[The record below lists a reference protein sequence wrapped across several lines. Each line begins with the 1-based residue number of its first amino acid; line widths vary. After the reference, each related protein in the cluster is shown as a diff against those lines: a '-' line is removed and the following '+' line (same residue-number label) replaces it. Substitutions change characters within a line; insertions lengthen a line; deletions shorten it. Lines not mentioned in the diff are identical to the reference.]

1 MSCPGRLARSVLLS
15 AGLLPAL
22 VAPGAAAPP
31 STDRPELAQ
40 GLDNKPARLEWF
52 RDLGFGMFIHWSVDS
67 QIGSDISHSLAGAS
81 ADYRTRY
88 FDDLPGTWRPRKF
101 DPDGW
106 AVLARLAGMKY
117 VVFTAK
123 HHSGFAMWST
133 KTTPFSILRTPD
145 RRDLLGEVVRA
156 FRKQGL
162 AVGLYFS
169 PEDFHWLHTQGKP
182 VTRRPHPGVLPG
194 ENPGL
199 LELDRKQLREL
210 ATRYGRIDVWFLDG
224 PGAGMRDVI
233 WKAQPEAVITR
244 DVIET
249 PEQTIPGVPLD
260 RVWESCLTMGTAWQY
275 QPTHDRYRSGTELI
289 QILIETRAKGGNL
302 LLNVGPKPDGELP
315 IEQEE
320 RLREI
325 ALWNF
330 AYGESITAVR
340 PWVVT
345 NEGNLWFTRKK
356 SEDGSDRKDSDK
368 KGEET
373 VYVFITG
380 TSWVMGERK
389 TFRVRSIRPT
399 GGTQVS
405 VLGADGKILEYRPD
419 VDASPRWRAEG
430 GGIELDIMMAQRLY
444 NARKW
449 PNPVVVKLTKVEPA
463 LSPPEVATVRTQV
476 GAGGGE
482 VVLVGDL
489 RSLGQAPAVEVGF
502 EYRRRKQVEELL
514 HADAPWRPTPLS
526 RRQSP
531 GQFTATVKDLDR
543 RQGYEFRALV
553 KHPLLTVHGE
563 ERPVADR

>member
-1 MSCPGRLARSVLLS
+1 MSHLARAALA
-15 AGLLPAL
+15 AGLACALASPA
-22 VAPGAAAPP
+22 GGAPP
-31 STDRPELAQ
+31 SKDRPELAQ

-52 RDLGFGMFIHWSVDS
+52 RDQGFGMFIHWSVDS
-67 QIGSDISHSLAGAS
+67 QLGSDISHPLAGAS
-81 ADYRTRY
+81 EDFRKRY
-88 FDDLPGTWRPRKF
+88 FQDLPRTFNPRKF
-101 DPDGW
+101 NPEEW

-123 HHSGFAMWST
+123 HHSGFAMWNT
-133 KTTPFSILRTPD
+133 KTTPFSLQKTPV

-156 FRKQGL
+156 FRAQGL

-169 PEDFHWLHTQGKP
+169 PEDFHWLHTNGKP
-182 VTRRPHPGVLPG
+182 VTRRPHPGVLPQ

-199 LELDRKQLREL
+199 LKLDRDQLREL

-224 PGAGMRDVI
+224 PAAGMRDVI
-233 WKAQPEAVITR
+233 WRAQPEAVITR

-249 PEQTIPGVPLD
+249 PEQSIPGVPLD

-275 QPTHDRYRSGTELI
+275 QPTHDVYRSGSDLI
-289 QILIETRAKGGNL
+289 RILIETRAKGGNL

-330 AYGESITAVR
+330 TYGEAVSQVR

-345 NEGNLWFTRKK
+345 NEGNLWFTKRRD
-356 SEDGSDRKDSDK
+356 ED
-368 KGEET
+368 T
-373 VYVFITG
+373 VYVFITN
-380 TSWVMGERK
+380 TAWVMGERK
-389 TFRVRSIRPT
+389 AFRVRSIRPT
-399 GGTQVS
+399 AQTQLS
-405 VLGADGKILEYRPD
+405 VLGADGKTLEYRPD
-419 VDASPRWRAEG
+419 VDASPRFRQDG
-430 GGIELDIMMAQRLY
+430 NGLELDIMMAQRLY

-449 PNPVVVKLTKVEPA
+449 PNPLVLKLTNVQAA
-463 LSPPEVATVRTQV
+463 LSPPAVATVRAQL
-476 GAGGGE
+476 GKDRGE
-482 VVLVGDL
+482 AVLSGDL

-514 HADAPWRPTPLS
+514 NADAPWQPTPLQ
-526 RRQSP
+526 RRQAP
-531 GQFTATVKDLDR
+531 GNFSTTLKDLDR
-543 RQGYEFRALV
+543 RQIYEFRAVV

-563 ERPVADR
+563 EKPLE

>member
-1 MSCPGRLARSVLLS
+1 MSCFRPG
-15 AGLLPAL
+15 AL
-22 VAPGAAAPP
+22 VGAVLSCALLGSAQAAPP

-40 GLDNKPARLEWF
+40 GLDNKPARLDWF
-52 RDLGFGMFIHWSVDS
+52 RNLGFGMFIHWSVDS

-81 ADYRTRY
+81 EDYRKRY
-88 FDDLPGTWRPRKF
+88 FEDLPKTWNPRKF
-101 DPDGW
+101 NPEAW

-123 HHSGFAMWST
+123 HHSGFAMWNT
-133 KTTPFSILRTPD
+133 RTTPFSVLRTPA
-145 RRDLLGEVVRA
+145 RRDLLGDVVRA
-156 FRKQGL
+156 FRAQGL

-169 PEDFHWLHTQGKP
+169 PEDFHWLHTHDKP
-182 VTRRPHPGVLPG
+182 VTRRPHPGVLPQ
-194 ENPGL
+194 ENPEL
-199 LELDRKQLREL
+199 MKLDREQLREL
-210 ATRYGRIDVWFLDG
+210 ATRYGRVDVWFLDG

-233 WKAQPEAVITR
+233 WKAQPDAVITR
-244 DVIET
+244 DVIDT

-330 AYGESITAVR
+330 AYGESVTQVR

-345 NEGNLWFTRKK
+345 NEGNLWFTKK
-356 SEDGSDRKDSDK
+356 ASED
-368 KGEET
+368 T
-373 VYVFITG
+373 VYVFITN
-380 TSWVMGERK
+380 TAWVMGERK
-389 TFRVRSIRPT
+389 SFRVRSIRPT
-399 GGTQVS
+399 TRTQLS

-419 VDASPRWRAEG
+419 VDASPRWRNDG
-430 GGIELDIMMAQRLY
+430 NGLQLDIMMAQRLY

-449 PNPVVVKLTKVEPA
+449 PNPVVLKLTHVEAA
-463 LSPPEVATVRTQV
+463 LSPPAVATVRAQLAPGSSEAT
-476 GAGGGE
+476 
-482 VVLVGDL
+482 LVGDL
-489 RSLGQAPAVEVGF
+489 RSLGQAQAVEVGF

-514 HADAPWRPTPLS
+514 NADSPWQPTPLQ
-526 RRQSP
+526 RRQ
-531 GQFTATVKDLDR
+531 ATGSFSTTIKDLDR

-563 ERPVADR
+563 EKALPDR